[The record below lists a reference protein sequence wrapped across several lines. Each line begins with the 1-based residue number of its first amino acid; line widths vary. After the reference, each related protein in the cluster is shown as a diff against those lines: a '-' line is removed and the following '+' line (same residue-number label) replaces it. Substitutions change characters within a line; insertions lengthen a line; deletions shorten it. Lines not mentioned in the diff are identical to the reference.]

1 MINLKNESVKIPGD
15 IYEEIRREKEDT
27 GININRLIRNAW
39 ELYKQSR
46 VQNELPVIETKG
58 EINDENN
65 L

>member
-1 MINLKNESVKIPGD
+1 VINLKNESVKIPGD